1 MIIAFS
7 GDSHEDTLELMRE
20 LKDFDVRVDLVP
32 RLFELVPPTADIHM
46 LEGMPLIGLPRPRL
60 SRSSMLLKR
69 ALDVAVS
76 ALGLVLLSPLLIA
89 IAVLIKLD
97 SPGPVLFRQ
106 LRMGQGERKFTIYK
120 FRTMVQDAEARKRDV
135 AHLNKHARNGGDPR
149 MFKIP
154 DDPRITRVG
163 SFLRR
168 YSLDEL
174 PQLINVL
181 RGEMSLVGPRPLILG
196 EHYHVD
202 DWGRRRLD
210 LKPGITGLWQ
220 VLGRDAIPFEE
231 MIKLDYRYV
240 TTWSLWGD
248 LWLILR
254 TFPILGKGEKP
265 LPQPAAGEPAL
276 QESAST
282 HVY

>member
-1 MIIAFS
+1 
-7 GDSHEDTLELMRE
+7 
-20 LKDFDVRVDLVP
+20 
-32 RLFELVPPTADIHM
+32 
-46 LEGMPLIGLPRPRL
+46 
-60 SRSSMLLKR
+60 MLLKR
-69 ALDVAVS
+69 TLDVVIS
-76 ALGLVLLSPLLIA
+76 AFALVLLSPLMAA

-106 LRMGQGERKFTIYK
+106 LRMGQRERKFTIYK
-120 FRTMVQDAEARKRDV
+120 FRTMVRDAEERKASV

-154 DDPRITRVG
+154 GDPRTTRVG

-181 RGEMSLVGPRPLILG
+181 RGDMSLVGPRPLILG
-196 EHYHVD
+196 EYYYVD

-220 VLGRDAIPFEE
+220 VLGRDSIPFDE

-248 LWLILR
+248 LWLLLR
-254 TFPILGKGEKP
+254 TIPILSRGEKP
-265 LPQPAAGEPAL
+265 PLAPA
-276 QESAST
+276 S
-282 HVY
+282 VKR